1 MKILGIVFLC
11 LSGFGVA
18 SVLLGR
24 EEERLSVISAL
35 VELLEIIKRG
45 VENYSMS
52 ASEILKSCDR
62 ELLRRC
68 GYQGEDTPQ
77 GFLDMSINCRVPHG
91 EAADVFSEFASDF
104 GKSYR
109 VRQAE
114 RCAEALARLRDIEG
128 RVRSQL
134 PDRRRVIICG
144 SASFTL
150 IIIILLL

>member
-1 MKILGIVFLC
+1 MKILGIVLLC
-11 LSGFGVA
+11 FSGFGVTA
-18 SVLLGR
+18 VLLGR
-24 EEERLSVISAL
+24 EEERLAVISAL
-35 VELLEIIKRG
+35 AELLEIIKRG

-52 ASEILKSCDR
+52 ASQILRSCDR

-77 GFLDMSINCRVPHG
+77 GFLDMSGNCRIPHR
-91 EAADVFSEFASDF
+91 EAADVFAEFASDF

-109 VRQAE
+109 LRQAQ
-114 RCAEALARLRDIEG
+114 RCAEALSRLRDIEG
-128 RVRSQL
+128 RARARL

-144 SASFTL
+144 SVSFTL